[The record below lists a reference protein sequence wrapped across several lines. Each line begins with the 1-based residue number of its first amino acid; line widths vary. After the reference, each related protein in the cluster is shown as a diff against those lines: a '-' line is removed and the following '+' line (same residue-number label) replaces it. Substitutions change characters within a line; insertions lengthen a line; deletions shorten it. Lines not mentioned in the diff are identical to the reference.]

1 MAFHDKVVKAEELAK
16 VLGESKG
23 TVVVDY
29 RGLNVSDI
37 SALRRRLAEQNVQL
51 QVAKNTLLRRAAA
64 ASSIIDVD
72 ELFAGPTAIAFSTE
86 DEVAAARVM
95 AEAARVP
102 RTPLSIKGGIYGSRG
117 VSGDQV
123 KTVAELPS
131 REVMLGRAI
140 GAAQAPAAAAL
151 GVIQAAA
158 RQVLNAVSA
167 LQTQREGA

>member
-1 MAFHDKVVKAEELAK
+1 MAFQDKVVKADELAE
-16 VLGESKG
+16 VLGASKG

-64 ASSIIDVD
+64 ASNIVDVD
-72 ELFAGPTAIAFSTE
+72 ELFAGPTAIAFSRK

-123 KTVAELPS
+123 RTVAELPG
-131 REVMLGRAI
+131 REVMLARAV

-151 GVIQAAA
+151 GIVQAAA
-158 RQVLNAVSA
+158 RQVLNAVTA
-167 LQTQREGA
+167 LQTQREAA